1 MRALPQGAVAR
12 PAQRSCSRSS
22 SRSSLRRRRC
32 LGLAGG
38 LLALGLIAV
47 LGITV
52 GSRDIALA
60 DILGALRAPDLGDD
74 RHLIV
79 SLLRMPRTVVAILAG
94 MALGVAG
101 ALMQAV
107 TRNPLAEPGL
117 LGVNAGA
124 ALAVLIGMT
133 AFGLTSVLQYVWCAF
148 AGAGLAGAAV
158 FAFGQSRGASAHPV
172 HPVRLVLA
180 GAGLSVMLTSS
191 AGIILLNAPPEVF
204 DGFRHWAAGSLEGS
218 GYASAAVLAAAVAA
232 GLAAAWAI
240 VGQLNAMALGHD
252 VGLALGV
259 NVRATAQLACLAVML
274 LAGAATAAVGPI
286 AFVGLVAPHLARLS
300 SGPDYRWILPLSALY
315 AAVLLLG
322 ADVLGRVVAA
332 PAEVAAGIV
341 ASLIGGPF
349 FVWVACRYRLS
360 RL

>member
-1 MRALPQGAVAR
+1 MHARLQGAAAR
-12 PAQRSCSRSS
+12 PAQRSCL
-22 SRSSLRRRRC
+22 RSSLHCRRW

-38 LLALGLIAV
+38 LLALAIIAV

-60 DILGALRAPDLGDD
+60 DILGALRAPDLRDD
-74 RHLIV
+74 QHLIV

-158 FAFGQSRGASAHPV
+158 FAFGQSRGTGAAGA

-300 SGPDYRWILPLSALY
+300 CGPDYRWILPLSALY

-341 ASLIGGPF
+341 ACLIGGPF

>member
-1 MRALPQGAVAR
+1 MRAPVQGAVAR
-12 PAQRSCSRSS
+12 
-22 SRSSLRRRRC
+22 RRR

-47 LGITV
+47 LSITV
-52 GSRDIALA
+52 GSRDIALG
-60 DILGALRAPDLGDD
+60 DILRALRAPDLGDD
-74 RHLIV
+74 RHLVV
-79 SLLRMPRTVVAILAG
+79 SLLRLPRTVVAILAG

-124 ALAVLIGMT
+124 A
-133 AFGLTSVLQYVWCAF
+133 
-148 AGAGLAGAAV
+148 V
-158 FAFGQSRGASAHPV
+158 FAFGQSRGAGAQ
-172 HPVRLVLA
+172 PVRLVLA
-180 GAGLSVMLTSS
+180 GAGLSVMLTSG
-191 AGIILLNAPPEVF
+191 AGIILLNAPPEIF

-218 GYASAAVLAAAVAA
+218 SYASAAVLAAAVAV
-232 GLAAAWAI
+232 GLVAAWAI

-252 VGLALGV
+252 LGQALGV

-341 ASLIGGPF
+341 ACLLGGPF

>member
-1 MRALPQGAVAR
+1 MRALLQSAVAR
-12 PAQRSCSRSS
+12 PAPHSH
-22 SRSSLRRRRC
+22 LRRRRS

-38 LLALGLIAV
+38 TLALGIVAV
-47 LGITV
+47 LSITV

-60 DILGALRAPDLGDD
+60 DILAALRAPDLGDD
-74 RHLIV
+74 RHLVV
-79 SLLRMPRTVVAILAG
+79 SLLRVPRTVVAILAG

-133 AFGLTSVLQYVWCAF
+133 AFDLTTVAQYVWCAF

-158 FAFGQSRGASAHPV
+158 FAFGQARGTGT

-218 GYASAAVLAAAVAA
+218 GYAGAAVLVAAVAA

-252 VGLALGV
+252 LGLALGV

-341 ASLIGGPF
+341 ACLIGGPF

>member
-1 MRALPQGAVAR
+1 M
-12 PAQRSCSRSS
+12 
-22 SRSSLRRRRC
+22 
-32 LGLAGG
+32 
-38 LLALGLIAV
+38 
-47 LGITV
+47 
-52 GSRDIALA
+52 
-60 DILGALRAPDLGDD
+60 
-74 RHLIV
+74 
-79 SLLRMPRTVVAILAG
+79 
-94 MALGVAG
+94 
-101 ALMQAV
+101 
-107 TRNPLAEPGL
+107 
-117 LGVNAGA
+117 
-124 ALAVLIGMT
+124 
-133 AFGLTSVLQYVWCAF
+133 
-148 AGAGLAGAAV
+148 
-158 FAFGQSRGASAHPV
+158 
-172 HPVRLVLA
+172 RLVLA

-300 SGPDYRWILPLSALY
+300 CGPDYRWILPLSALY

-341 ASLIGGPF
+341 ACLIGGPF

>member
-1 MRALPQGAVAR
+1 MRARLQGAAAR

-22 SRSSLRRRRC
+22 LHCRRW

-38 LLALGLIAV
+38 LLALAIIAV

-60 DILGALRAPDLGDD
+60 DILGALRAPDLRDD
-74 RHLIV
+74 QHLIV

-117 LGVNAGA
+117 LGVSAGA

-158 FAFGQSRGASAHPV
+158 FAFGQSRGA

-300 SGPDYRWILPLSALY
+300 CGPDYRWILPLSALY

-341 ASLIGGPF
+341 ACLIGGPF

>member
-1 MRALPQGAVAR
+1 MRARLQGAAAR

-22 SRSSLRRRRC
+22 LHCRRW

-38 LLALGLIAV
+38 LLALAIIAV

-60 DILGALRAPDLGDD
+60 DILGALRAPDLRDD
-74 RHLIV
+74 QHLIV

-158 FAFGQSRGASAHPV
+158 FAFGQSRGA

-300 SGPDYRWILPLSALY
+300 CGPDYRWILPLSALY

-341 ASLIGGPF
+341 ACLIGGPF

>member
-1 MRALPQGAVAR
+1 MHARLQGAVAR
-12 PAQRSCSRSS
+12 PASRAP
-22 SRSSLRRRRC
+22 RAPLRRRRW

-38 LLALGLIAV
+38 LLALAIIAV

-60 DILGALRAPDLGDD
+60 DILGALRAPDLRDD
-74 RHLIV
+74 QHLIV

-158 FAFGQSRGASAHPV
+158 FAFGQSRGAGGAGA

-300 SGPDYRWILPLSALY
+300 CGPDYRWILPLSALY

-341 ASLIGGPF
+341 ACLIGGPF